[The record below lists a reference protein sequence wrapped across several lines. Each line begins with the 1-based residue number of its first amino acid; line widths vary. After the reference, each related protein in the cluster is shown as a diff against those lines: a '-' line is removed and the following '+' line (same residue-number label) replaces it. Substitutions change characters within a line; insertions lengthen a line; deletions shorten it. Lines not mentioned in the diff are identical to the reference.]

1 MSDVGTFWPR
11 SYHPLSPP
19 CYTERA
25 VPELQRRL
33 WWLHD
38 NGGRVMLAAHSQGA
52 VLATAAL
59 VQPGCRP
66 DGDHPALIT
75 FGSPVCKLYS
85 WGFPAYVD
93 RTLLEP
99 LEPGGTGRL
108 TDWRNFYYPTD
119 PIGGSVAPD
128 LSTGRDPVDTGFLDP
143 AECYYLYGQ
152 PPPSPQKHS
161 GYWADPRVWSL
172 INRVAAG
179 LPSANGSA
187 SGSRASVPLPEL
199 IRELAAAPEVRP
211 A

>member
-1 MSDVGTFWPR
+1 MKARARTGERTIARVQFLARAPHDATWLLWGIIGAQLVMAVCVWQLHVQPPVVIRNIGVFIAGLVLPALMAFLYSAWSDPTKRRTIGVLWDVGTFWPR

-25 VPELQRRL
+25 VPELQRRM

-38 NGGRVMLAAHSQGA
+38 NGGRVMLVAHSQGA

-93 RTLLEP
+93 RELLEP
-99 LEPGGTGRL
+99 
-108 TDWRNFYYPTD
+108 
-119 PIGGSVAPD
+119 
-128 LSTGRDPVDTGFLDP
+128 
-143 AECYYLYGQ
+143 
-152 PPPSPQKHS
+152 
-161 GYWADPRVWSL
+161 
-172 INRVAAG
+172 
-179 LPSANGSA
+179 
-187 SGSRASVPLPEL
+187 
-199 IRELAAAPEVRP
+199 
-211 A
+211 

>member
-1 MSDVGTFWPR
+1 M
-11 SYHPLSPP
+11 
-19 CYTERA
+19 
-25 VPELQRRL
+25 PELQRRL

-99 LEPGGTGRL
+99 LEPGGPGRL

-187 SGSRASVPLPEL
+187 SGSQASVPLPEL